1 MFIKLGIIGGI
12 LIVAGLIFSSEINSI
27 FPNTSASLTESLK
40 DDVNNLAAKAS
51 DSAENRLATSLDNVV
66 SKTSEKIDEGITKT
80 QESSKDFFSNE
91 LMKINPIES
100 LTNIFNKDS
109 DNSENYDK

>member
-1 MFIKLGIIGGI
+1 MFIKLGIIAGI
-12 LIVAGLIFSSEINSI
+12 LIVSGLIFSSEINSI

-40 DDVNNLAAKAS
+40 NDVNSLGAKAS
-51 DSAENRLATSLDNVV
+51 DSVENKLNTSLDKIV
-66 SKTSEKIDEGITKT
+66 SKTSEKIDDGIAKT

-91 LMKINPIES
+91 LTKINPVER

-109 DNSENYDK
+109 RN